1 MIAAMK
7 RRPAALDVPPPPAAV
22 VGAPPP
28 GVGAGATGAAGDGD
42 PAAPPPGLAAGP
54 ELPPDDD
61 EDGDDAQSKAV
72 HVPSYMQ
79 LVSATASLWQV
90 VPHSGQACWR
100 PHVAVASRSQVFRSA
115 APRYVPWHCR
125 QSSYVPV
132 ALTHASYWVSSDAH
146 VAAPGDAAGCED
158 PVPVAGGGL
167 PPPLPPDDDD
177 DEQLKAGHVPSYR
190 QVKSA
195 SFSSWQEVPHA
206 GQAWG
211 RPHVAAAASSQFS
224 RFTEL

>member
-1 MIAAMK
+1 VTVLATAVKSAATE
-7 RRPAALDVPPPPAAV
+7 RRPTALDVPLLPPAAA

-28 GVGAGATGAAGDGD
+28 GIGAAATGAAGDGD
-42 PAAPPPGLAAGP
+42 PAALPPSGLAAGP
-54 ELPPDDD
+54 ELPPLPPDDV
-61 EDGDDAQSKAV
+61 QSKAV

-100 PHVAVASRSQVFRSA
+100 PHVAVASLSQVSRSA

-125 QSSYVPV
+125 QASYVPV
-132 ALTHASYWVSSDAH
+132 ALTHVSYWISSEAH

-167 PPPLPPDDDD
+167 PPQLPPDDDEEGD
-177 DEQLKAGHVPSYR
+177 DEQLKARHVPR
-190 QVKSA
+190 T
-195 SFSSWQEVPHA
+195 
-206 GQAWG
+206 G
-211 RPHVAAAASSQFS
+211 R
-224 RFTEL
+224 